1 MCIKTFTYDI
11 TDMPMATVDHLMQAV
26 FTGIF
31 HISHPPSFQNKLVL
45 ISFFPLTHTHTI
57 TSYLSAANVKVIN

>member
-11 TDMPMATVDHLMQAV
+11 TVDHLMQAV

-45 ISFFPLTHTHTI
+45 ISFLPLTHTHTI